1 LGFRKNYVN
10 LVTKVVL
17 RQGGYD
23 MPGAGAFSYLFT
35 YRSLFVCYQD
45 YAKRSMAN
53 LAEIFR
59 EG

>member
-1 LGFRKNYVN
+1 
-10 LVTKVVL
+10 
-17 RQGGYD
+17 